1 VPALTQLNGTA
12 SEHTTALT
20 HALYGLIGAAEQRV
34 LGMTSDAWLRR
45 YENCTSAG
53 VQQWAHDTQNSQAP
67 AAWLARVEAQASSL
81 TLQLSGASLFDG
93 CCDQSLT
100 LLAAALGSDPT
111 FVERA
116 ELSGCSLES
125 GAFNRAAWP
134 RAQRPHEHV
143 FGLLA
148 ARIVD
153 VVQLCR
159 PEPWLRSGCLRL
171 GPAEAIAY
179 TELARGL
186 LVHWVKLALP
196 ELRAGR
202 AVVEDYRIITPTDFA
217 LHPQGAL
224 AKRLRTPD
232 LTPSDVQLL
241 VGAFDPCLE
250 LEFAS
255 AATLGASDA

>member
-1 VPALTQLNGTA
+1 
-12 SEHTTALT
+12 
-20 HALYGLIGAAEQRV
+20 
-34 LGMTSDAWLRR
+34 MTSDAWTRR
-45 YENCTSAG
+45 YENHSSVG
-53 VQQWAHDTQNSQAP
+53 VQQWAHTAQGSLAA

-81 TLQLSGASLFDG
+81 TLQLSGAALLDD
-93 CCDQSLT
+93 CCDQSLL
-100 LLAAALGSDPT
+100 LLAAALRNDPT

-116 ELSGCSLES
+116 ELSGRSLES

-134 RAQRPHEHV
+134 RAQRSHANV

-153 VVQLCR
+153 IVQLCR
-159 PEPWLRSGCLRL
+159 PEPWLRSGCLPL
-171 GPAEAIAY
+171 GPGEAIAY

-186 LVHWVKLALP
+186 LVHWVRLALP

-202 AVVEDYRIITPTDFA
+202 AVVEDYRVVTPTDFA

-224 AKRLRTPD
+224 AKRLQAPD
-232 LTPSDVQLL
+232 LTSSDVRLL

-250 LEFAS
+250 IEFARD
-255 AATLGASDA
+255 ATVGASDA